1 MSLASASSI
10 STEAGTVIGL
20 ASTQR
25 GPSASGSAAPG
36 RSGACLH
43 RGSGA
48 RGALGLVCLL
58 AAVPGAAQSPS
69 PTQGVVAPAEGPLS
83 TRQPDGRVIVRAT
96 RITEP
101 IQIDGR
107 LDEAVYREI
116 PPITDF
122 IQQEPSEGAAPTEKT
137 EAWVL
142 FDDENIY
149 VVCRCWDSHPEAIVA
164 NDMRRDSPNLNSHD
178 SFGVQLDPYRDGR
191 SAFFFYM
198 SPVGGIRDAAVV
210 DSQPNNDWNTVWESR
225 ASRFEQGWLAEIAIP
240 FKSLRYGP
248 GREQSWGIQIR
259 RMIRSK
265 NERIHLTRLSASWG
279 SGAWNRMHLAA
290 TLVGLQA
297 PPGSRNLEIKPYAI
311 SSLSTDT
318 QASPTK
324 SNEFTPDAGL
334 DIKYGL
340 TKGLTADFSYNTDF
354 AQVEADEAQVNLT
367 RFSLSFPEK
376 REFFLEGA
384 GLFTF
389 GAVTGT
395 SAADAPVIFYS
406 RSIGLSRGKALPVIA
421 GGRLT
426 GRAGPWSIGAL
437 NIEVGKDEALNV
449 RRTNFA
455 ALRLRRSLFA
465 RGSVGGIFTRRSIS
479 TVAAGSNEAWG
490 LDAAVGVRKYV
501 NFGGYVARTRTAG
514 LDDKA
519 LSYRGQFNYDHD
531 RYGLE
536 LDRLV
541 VEKNFNPEVG
551 FMRRRDFRRSFAQAR
566 FSPRTEKNPLVR
578 KWTFQA
584 HIDYITDN
592 ENRLSS
598 REARGEFQSDFH
610 SGDIVNV
617 AMVRSYEFLP
627 QAFAIQGVPIPPG
640 GYDFTTGIATYT
652 AGQQHRISGKAS
664 VEAGGFYGGNRKT
677 VAFQGRIEISSHL
690 GIEPNISQ
698 NWIDVPRGA
707 FTTTL
712 LGARATLTIN
722 PRMFVAALV
731 QYTSGASSLSS
742 NVRLRWEY
750 RPGSELFLVYT
761 EGRST
766 LPVRGS
772 ELQSRGF
779 VLKFNRLFRF

>member
-1 MSLASASSI
+1 M
-10 STEAGTVIGL
+10 
-20 ASTQR
+20 
-25 GPSASGSAAPG
+25 
-36 RSGACLH
+36 
-43 RGSGA
+43 
-48 RGALGLVCLL
+48 CLL
-58 AAVPGAAQSPS
+58 AA
-69 PTQGVVAPAEGPLS
+69 APAGAQATARAEDAATAANGPLLV
-83 TRQPDGRVIVRAT
+83 REPDGRTTVRAT
-96 RITEP
+96 RISEP
-101 IQIDGR
+101 LHIDGR

-122 IQQEPSEGAAPTEKT
+122 VQQEPVEGAASTEKT
-137 EAWVL
+137 EAWIL

-164 NDMRRDSPNLNSHD
+164 NDMRRDSPNLNTHD
-178 SFGVQLDPYRDGR
+178 TFGVQFDPYHDGR
-191 SAFFFYM
+191 GAFFFYM

-210 DSQPNNDWNTVWESR
+210 DSRPNNDWNTVWESR
-225 ASRFEQGWLAEIAIP
+225 ASRFEQGWIAEMAIP

-248 GREQSWGIQIR
+248 GRDQTWGIQVR

-265 NERIHLTRLSASWG
+265 NERIHLTRLPASWG

-311 SSLSTDT
+311 SSLSTDR
-318 QASPTK
+318 QAAPATR
-324 SNEFTPDAGL
+324 NEFTPDAGF
-334 DIKYGL
+334 DIKYGV

-376 REFFLEGA
+376 RDFFLEGA

-395 SAADAPVIFYS
+395 TAADAPVLFYS
-406 RSIGLSRGKALPVIA
+406 RSIGLSRGRALPVIA

-426 GRAGPWSIGAL
+426 GRAGPWSMGAL
-437 NIEVGKDEALNV
+437 NIEVGDDPSLKVE
-449 RRTNFA
+449 RTNFT
-455 ALRLRRSLFA
+455 ALRLSRRVSS
-465 RGSVGGIFTRRSIS
+465 RGSVGGIFTNRSVS
-479 TVAAGSNEAWG
+479 TVATGSNQVWG
-490 LDAAVGVRKYV
+490 LDAAFGVRKYV
-501 NFGGYVARTRTAG
+501 NFGGYVAQTRTEG
-514 LDDKA
+514 LGDKS

-541 VEKNFNPEVG
+541 VEENFNPEVG
-551 FMRRRDFRRSFAQAR
+551 FMRRRNFRRSFAQGR
-566 FSPRTEKNPLVR
+566 FSPRTEGNRLVR
-578 KWTFQA
+578 KWTYQA
-584 HIDYITDN
+584 QIDYITDN
-592 ENRLSS
+592 GNRLST
-598 REARGEFQSDFH
+598 REARAEFQADFH
-610 SGDIVNV
+610 SGDILNL
-617 AMVRSYEFLP
+617 AAVRSYEFLP
-627 QAFAIQGVPIPPG
+627 QPFAIQGVRIPTG
-640 GYDFTTGIATYT
+640 GYHFTTGVAAYT
-652 AGQQHRISGKAS
+652 AGQQHRISGKFSA
-664 VEAGGFYGGNRKT
+664 EAGGFYGGDRKT
-677 VAFQGRIEISSHL
+677 LAYQGRIEVSPRL
-690 GIEPNISQ
+690 GIEPNLSQ
-698 NWIDVPRGA
+698 NWIDIPQGK

-766 LPVRGS
+766 LPLRGT
-772 ELQSRGF
+772 ELQSRGV
-779 VLKFNRLFRF
+779 VLKINRLFRF